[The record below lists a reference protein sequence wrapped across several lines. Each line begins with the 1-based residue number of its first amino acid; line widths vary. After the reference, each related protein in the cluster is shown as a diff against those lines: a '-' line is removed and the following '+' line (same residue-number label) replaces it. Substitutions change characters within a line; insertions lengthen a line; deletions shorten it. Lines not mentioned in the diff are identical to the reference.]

1 MGETERDPLG
11 RCLYQE
17 DEVLLAIRLGFA
29 YALEEYGIWKDGE
42 RTIGCMNNNIKD
54 VLKNFDDEKLAEKIL
69 LRVEQADELTRL
81 REFRRDAIA
90 LLRRAYD
97 SGHRHGWEPGESTSE
112 VMNALH
118 AFLEN
123 ETDD

>member
-1 MGETERDPLG
+1 MN
-11 RCLYQE
+11 Q
-17 DEVLLAIRLGFA
+17 DEASEVATVVVRGLTR
-29 YALEEYGIWKDGE
+29 
-42 RTIGCMNNNIKD
+42 N
-54 VLKNFDDEKLAEKIL
+54 
-69 LRVEQADELTRL
+69 ELTRL